1 MSNPYYSNTG
11 YPQFRAPGK
20 SEDMR
25 AELKRIEGGMERLPD
40 PIMPNQPVFGNAS
53 GTGMTMKDK
62 ESAKALLD
70 LDKVDNTS
78 DADKIISTKTA
89 AALETKA
96 DAAETA
102 AEFASTQADLASTQA
117 DLASTQ
123 ADLASTQAS
132 LTGTQAS
139 LTGTQASL
147 TETQADLASAQADL
161 ALLPT
166 VSDLNIAGN
175 VINGDFQVAQ
185 QATSHSTV
193 GYGSLDGVYLSFS
206 GSTLSVS
213 QQTFALGQTEVP
225 GEPANYARF
234 AVTSVAGANNH
245 ASWQSRIPD
254 VRNYAGGKVY
264 VAFDAKADVA
274 GKVVGVECIQNFG
287 VGGSPEAYTPVQL
300 KTLSNAWSGDWII
313 AEIDVPSISGKV
325 IGTAGTD
332 YIAFNI
338 IFDAGSSTRYAAV
351 GHKSGAYDICK
362 FRVVRNLW
370 ELNRYREDEASELKR
385 CYRYFQPYEATALGH
400 VHLAGQRLFARTCL
414 LEPMHATPVAILRSN
429 GYVSGDLSLQIDP
442 LGVNIILAATA
453 PGEVYVHNRTY
464 WLDARV

>member
-25 AELKRIEGGMERLPD
+25 AELKRIEGGLDRLPD
-40 PIMPNQPVFGNAS
+40 PIMPNHPVFGNAS
-53 GTGMTMKDK
+53 GTGMVMKDK
-62 ESAKALLD
+62 DAAKALLD

-78 DADKIISTKTA
+78 DADKPISTATA
-89 AALETKA
+89 AEIANTQADLATKA
-96 DAAETA
+96 DAAETTAALATKADAAETTAALATKADAAETTAALATKADKDETA
-102 AEFASTQADLASTQA
+102 AEF
-117 DLASTQ
+117 
-123 ADLASTQAS
+123 
-132 LTGTQAS
+132 
-139 LTGTQASL
+139 
-147 TETQADLASAQADL
+147 

-175 VINGDFQVAQ
+175 IINGDFQVAQ

-351 GHKSGAYDICK
+351 GQKSVAYYICK

-370 ELNRYREDEASELKR
+370 ELNHYRKDKASELKR
-385 CYRYFQPYEATALGH
+385 CYRYFQPFQATALGYAD
-400 VHLAGQRLFARTCL
+400 LAGRRLFARTCL
-414 LEPMHATPVAILRSN
+414 LEPMHATPVAILREN
-429 GYVSGDLSLQIDP
+429 GAINGNLSLQIDH
-442 LGVNIILAATA
+442 LGVNVTLTATA
-453 PGEVYVHNRTY
+453 PGEVYVHYRTY

>member
-25 AELKRIEGGMERLPD
+25 AELKRIEGGLDRLPD

-53 GTGMTMKDK
+53 GTGMVMKDK
-62 ESAKALLD
+62 DAAKALLD

-78 DADKIISTKTA
+78 DADKPISTA
-89 AALETKA
+89 
-96 DAAETA
+96 TA
-102 AEFASTQADLASTQA
+102 AEIANTQADVANTQT

-139 LTGTQASL
+139 LTGTQADLAS
-147 TETQADLASAQADL
+147 TQADV

-166 VSDLNIAGN
+166 VSDLDIAGN
-175 VINGDFQVAQ
+175 IINGDFQVAQ
-185 QATSHSTV
+185 EGTTHNTQ
-193 GYGSLDGVYLSFS
+193 GYGSIDGVYLAFT
-206 GSTLSVS
+206 GSALSVS
-213 QQTFALGQTEVP
+213 QQSFVPGQTDVP
-225 GEPANYARF
+225 GEPVNYARF

-351 GHKSGAYDICK
+351 GQKSGAYDICK

-370 ELNRYREDEASELKR
+370 ELNHYREDEASELKR
-385 CYRYFQPYEATALGH
+385 CYRYFQPYQATALGYAS
-400 VHLAGQRLFARTCL
+400 LAGIRLYARTCL
-414 LEPMHATPVAILRSN
+414 LEPMHATPVAILRSD
-429 GYVSGDLSLQIDP
+429 GAIRGELYLQIDP
-442 LGVNIILAATA
+442 LGVNILLVATA
-453 PGEVYVHNRTY
+453 PGEFYVHNRTY